1 VARHLARIMIEG
13 LILPT
18 KATTDYFRIARYM
31 PRICP
36 ERLCLK
42 THFAQKLLCLPKN
55 RSAQHDFRVLGFSP
69 SRGRTLGIGFRS
81 KSEACSATPKSWT
94 LAAFT

>member
-31 PRICP
+31 PR
-36 ERLCLK
+36 
-42 THFAQKLLCLPKN
+42 AALPKNPFCPKTPVLAQN
-55 RSAQHDFRVLGFSP
+55 RSAQHDFRVLGFCRHVGDARNWLP
-69 SRGRTLGIGFRS
+69 LKIRGVAPRRKAGRLPRS
-81 KSEACSATPKSWT
+81 
-94 LAAFT
+94 LRQINH